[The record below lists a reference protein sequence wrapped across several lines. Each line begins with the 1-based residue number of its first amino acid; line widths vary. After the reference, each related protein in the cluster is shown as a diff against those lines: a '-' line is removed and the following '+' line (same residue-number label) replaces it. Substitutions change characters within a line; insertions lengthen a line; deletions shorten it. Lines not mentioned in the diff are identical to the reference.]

1 MSLFRLSN
9 DIFKCELNAQEL
21 SVYAYMCSLPATGSK
36 LQGAAVVSV
45 KQRTIAA
52 NCGIKS
58 PVTIA
63 KTIDR
68 LREKGLVDYLERNKK
83 ANGHHGAYCYAV
95 TKHPTGN
102 GFFMVDR
109 HVFGMLVPRQMLV
122 YLFLCKSFSTVLHD
136 CWNSYNDI
144 AAQIGMKRETVV
156 QTVRELV
163 GLGMIVRIQRRSKE
177 NRRVYVDNHYSI
189 VRFEVGHIRAKQ
201 PEMRQTAIFMECVI
215 MYHPAALCRICPE
228 VRSAVWG
235 VVPEMHLYIQY
246 PSLFTN

>member
-1 MSLFRLSN
+1 MVSIFRLSN
-9 DIFKCELNAQEL
+9 DIFALGLDAQEL
-21 SVYAYMCSLPATGSK
+21 SVYAYLCSLPASGFT
-36 LQGAAVVSV
+36 LQGGSIVTV
-45 KQRTIAA
+45 KQRTIAL

-83 ANGHHGAYCYAV
+83 ANGHHGTYCYAV
-95 TKHPTGN
+95 TKQQTDT
-102 GFFMVDR
+102 GFFTVNR
-109 HVFGMLVPRQMLV
+109 HIFGMLIPRQMQV
-122 YLFLCKSFSTVLHD
+122 YLFLCKSFSTVLYD

-144 AAQIGMKRETVV
+144 AVQIGMKREMVV

-163 GLGMIVRIQRRSKE
+163 GLGLIVRMQRRLRE

-189 VRFEVGHIRAKQ
+189 VRFEVGHIRARMPKMRSA
-201 PEMRQTAIFMECVI
+201 PETADIVMF
-215 MYHPAALCRICPE
+215 HPAALCRICPE

-235 VVPEMHLYIQY
+235 SP
-246 PSLFTN
+246 

>member
-9 DIFKCELNAQEL
+9 HVFELGLDAQEL
-21 SVYAYMCSLPATGSK
+21 SVYAYLCSLPGSGLT
-36 LQGAAVVSV
+36 LQGAAVISA

-58 PVTIA
+58 PVTVA

-68 LREKGLVDYLERNKK
+68 LREKGLVDYLERQNK
-83 ANGHHGAYCYAV
+83 ANGHRGAYWYAV
-95 TKHPTGN
+95 TKQPTDT
-102 GFFMVDR
+102 GFFTVDR
-109 HVFGMLVPRQMLV
+109 RVFGMLTPRQMLV

-144 AAQIGMKRETVV
+144 AAQIGMKRESVIKTI
-156 QTVRELV
+156 RELV
-163 GLGMIVRIQRRSKE
+163 ELGMIVRMQRRSKE
-177 NRRVYVDNHYSI
+177 NRRIYVDNHYSI
-189 VRFEVGHIRAKQ
+189 VRFEVGHIRAKM
-201 PEMRQTAIFMECVI
+201 PEMRQTANFIECVI

-235 VVPEMHLYIQY
+235 SP
-246 PSLFTN
+246 

>member
-9 DIFKCELNAQEL
+9 HIFELGLDVQEL
-21 SVYAYMCSLPATGSK
+21 SVYAYLCSLPVSGST
-36 LQGAAVVSV
+36 LQGAAVISV

-58 PVTIA
+58 PMTIA

-68 LREKGLVDYLERNKK
+68 LREKGLIDYLDRKKK
-83 ANGHHGAYCYAV
+83 ANGHHGTYCYAV
-95 TKHPTGN
+95 TKQQTDT
-102 GFFMVDR
+102 GFFTVDR
-109 HVFGMLVPRQMLV
+109 HIFGRLIPRQMLV
-122 YLFLCKSFSTVLHD
+122 YLFLCKSFSMVLQD

-163 GLGMIVRIQRRSKE
+163 GLGLIVRMQHRSRE

-189 VRFEVGHIRAKQ
+189 VRFEVGHICARMPK
-201 PEMRQTAIFMECVI
+201 MRQAARSHERIIEV
-215 MYHPAALCRICPE
+215 HPAALCRICPE

-235 VVPEMHLYIQY
+235 
-246 PSLFTN
+246 SL

>member
-9 DIFKCELNAQEL
+9 QIFKLRLDAQEL
-21 SVYAYMCSLPATGSK
+21 SVYAYLCSLPASVST
-36 LQGAAVVSV
+36 LQGAAVISV

-63 KTIDR
+63 KAIDR
-68 LREKGLVDYLERNKK
+68 LREKGLVDYLERQYK
-83 ANGHHGAYCYAV
+83 ANGHRGAYCYAV
-95 TKHPTGN
+95 TKQQTDSGY
-102 GFFMVDR
+102 FMVDR
-109 HVFGMLVPRQMLV
+109 HIFGMLTTRQMLV
-122 YLFLCKSFSTVLHD
+122 YLFLCKSFSIVLHD

-144 AAQIGMKRETVV
+144 SAQIGMKRESVI
-156 QTVRELV
+156 QTIRELV
-163 GLGMIVRIQRRSKE
+163 ELGLIVRMQRRSKE

-235 VVPEMHLYIQY
+235 SP
-246 PSLFTN
+246 

>member
-9 DIFKCELNAQEL
+9 KIFSLGLDAQEL
-21 SVYAYMCSLPATGSK
+21 SVYAYLCSLPASGFT
-36 LQGAAVVSV
+36 LQGAAVISV

-58 PVTIA
+58 PVTIS

-68 LREKGLVDYLERNKK
+68 LREKGLVDYLERQYK
-83 ANGHHGAYCYAV
+83 ANGHKSAYWYAV
-95 TKHPTGN
+95 TKQKTDT
-102 GFFMVDR
+102 GFFMIDR
-109 HVFGMLVPRQMLV
+109 RVFGMITPRQMLV

-144 AAQIGMKRETVV
+144 AEQIGMKRESVI
-156 QTVRELV
+156 QTIRELV
-163 GLGMIVRIQRRSKE
+163 ELGLIVRIQRRSKE

-189 VRFEVGHIRAKQ
+189 VRFEVGHIRAQMPKMRSA
-201 PEMRQTAIFMECVI
+201 PEQADII

-235 VVPEMHLYIQY
+235 SP
-246 PSLFTN
+246 

>member
-9 DIFKCELNAQEL
+9 HIFELGLDAQEL
-21 SVYAYMCSLPATGSK
+21 SVYAYLCSLPGSGK
-36 LQGAAVVSV
+36 TLQDAAVISV

-63 KTIDR
+63 KIIDR

-83 ANGHHGAYCYAV
+83 ANGHHGTYCYSV
-95 TKHPTGN
+95 SKQQTDT
-102 GFFMVDR
+102 GFFTVD
-109 HVFGMLVPRQMLV
+109 HHIFGMLIPHQMLV
-122 YLFLCKSFSTVLHD
+122 YLFLCKSFSTVLQD

-156 QTVRELV
+156 QAVRELV
-163 GLGMIVRIQRRSKE
+163 ELGLIVRMQRRSRV

-189 VRFEVGHIRAKQ
+189 VRFEFGHIRVRTLNMRSA
-201 PEMRQTAIFMECVI
+201 PEIADII
-215 MYHPAALCRICPE
+215 MFHPAALCRICPE

-235 VVPEMHLYIQY
+235 
-246 PSLFTN
+246 

>member
-1 MSLFRLSN
+1 MRLFRLSN
-9 DIFKCELNAQEL
+9 HIFELGLDAQEL
-21 SVYAYMCSLPATGSK
+21 SVYAYLCSLPASSFT
-36 LQGAAVVSV
+36 LQGAAVISV

-58 PVTIA
+58 PVTIS
-63 KTIDR
+63 KSIDR
-68 LREKGLVDYLERNKK
+68 LCEKGLVGYLERSRK
-83 ANGHHGAYCYAV
+83 ANGHHGTYCYEV
-95 TKHPTGN
+95 TKQKTDT
-102 GFFMVDR
+102 GFFMIDR
-109 HVFGMLVPRQMLV
+109 RVFGILTPRQMLV

-144 AAQIGMKRETVV
+144 TAQIGMKRESVI
-156 QTVRELV
+156 QTIRELV
-163 GLGMIVRIQRRSKE
+163 GLGLIVRMRRRSTE

-189 VRFEVGHIRAKQ
+189 VRFEVGHIRTKQ

-235 VVPEMHLYIQY
+235 SP
-246 PSLFTN
+246 

>member
-9 DIFKCELNAQEL
+9 HIFELGLNAQEL
-21 SVYAYMCSLPATGSK
+21 SVYAYLCSLPSSGSGFT
-36 LQGAAVVSV
+36 LQGAAVISV

-52 NCGIKS
+52 NCGIRS
-58 PVTIA
+58 PVTVA

-68 LREKGLVDYLERNKK
+68 LREKGLVDYLERQYK
-83 ANGHHGAYCYAV
+83 ANGHRGTYWYAV
-95 TKHPTGN
+95 TKHPTDN

-109 HVFGMLVPRQMLV
+109 HIFGMLVPRQMLV

-144 AAQIGMKRETVV
+144 AAQIGMKRESVI
-156 QTVRELV
+156 QTIRELV
-163 GLGMIVRIQRRSKE
+163 GLGLIVRMQRRSKE

-201 PEMRQTAIFMECVI
+201 PEMRSAPEQADII
-215 MYHPAALCRICPE
+215 MFHPAVLCRICPE

-235 VVPEMHLYIQY
+235 SP
-246 PSLFTN
+246 

>member
-1 MSLFRLSN
+1 MSIFRLSN
-9 DIFKCELNAQEL
+9 SIFALGLDAQEVT
-21 SVYAYMCSLPATGSK
+21 VYSYLCSLPASGFT
-36 LQGAAVVSV
+36 LQGAAVILV

-58 PVTIA
+58 PVTVS

-95 TKHPTGN
+95 TRQQTDSGY
-102 GFFMVDR
+102 FMVA
-109 HVFGMLVPRQMLV
+109 HHIFGMLVPRQMLV

-144 AAQIGMKRETVV
+144 VAQIGMKRESVIRTI
-156 QTVRELV
+156 RELV
-163 GLGMIVRIQRRSKE
+163 ELGLIIRMQRRSKE
-177 NRRVYVDNHYSI
+177 NRRVFVDNHYSI
-189 VRFEVGHIRAKQ
+189 VRFMVGHIRVKMPKARQAAKSDDRIL
-201 PEMRQTAIFMECVI
+201 MF
-215 MYHPAALCRICPE
+215 HPAALCRICPE

-235 VVPEMHLYIQY
+235 SP
-246 PSLFTN
+246 

>member
-21 SVYAYMCSLPATGSK
+21 SVYAYLCSLPASGST

-52 NCGIKS
+52 NCRIKS

-68 LREKGLVDYLERNKK
+68 LCEKGLVDYLERNKK
-83 ANGHHGAYCYAV
+83 ANGHHGTYCYAV
-95 TKHPTGN
+95 TKQQTDS
-102 GFFMVDR
+102 GFFTVDR
-109 HVFGMLVPRQMLV
+109 HIFGMLIPRQMLV
-122 YLFLCKSFSTVLHD
+122 YLFLCKSFSTVLQD

-156 QTVRELV
+156 QTVRELA
-163 GLGMIVRIQRRSKE
+163 GLGLIVRMQRRSRE

-189 VRFEVGHIRAKQ
+189 VRFEFGHIRARMPK
-201 PEMRQTAIFMECVI
+201 MKIAAKFDDRII
-215 MYHPAALCRICPE
+215 MFHPAALCRICPE

-235 VVPEMHLYIQY
+235 SP
-246 PSLFTN
+246 

>member
-9 DIFKCELNAQEL
+9 HIFDLGLDAQEL
-21 SVYAYMCSLPATGSK
+21 SVYAYLSSLPASSFT
-36 LQGAAVVSV
+36 LQGAAVISV

-58 PVTIA
+58 PVTVA

-83 ANGHHGAYCYAV
+83 ANGHHGTYCYAV
-95 TKHPTGN
+95 TKQQTDT
-102 GFFMVDR
+102 GFFTVDR
-109 HVFGMLVPRQMLV
+109 HIFGMLIPRQMLV
-122 YLFLCKSFSTVLHD
+122 YLFLCKSFSTVLQD

-144 AAQIGMKRETVV
+144 AAQIVKKREAVV

-163 GLGMIVRIQRRSKE
+163 ELGLIVRMQRRSKE
-177 NRRVYVDNHYSI
+177 NRRVFVDNHYSI
-189 VRFEVGHIRAKQ
+189 VRFEVGHIRVKMPKTRQADKSEDQ
-201 PEMRQTAIFMECVI
+201 IIMFHPE
-215 MYHPAALCRICPE
+215 ALCRICPE

-235 VVPEMHLYIQY
+235 SP
-246 PSLFTN
+246 

>member
-9 DIFKCELNAQEL
+9 HVFELGLNAQEL
-21 SVYAYMCSLPATGSK
+21 AVYAYLCSLPGSGST
-36 LQGAAVVSV
+36 LQGAAVISV

-58 PVTIA
+58 PVTIS

-68 LREKGLVDYLERNKK
+68 LCEKGLVDYLARNRK
-83 ANGHHGAYCYAV
+83 ANGHHGTYCYAV
-95 TKHPTGN
+95 TKQQTDT
-102 GFFMVDR
+102 GFFTVDR
-109 HVFGMLVPRQMLV
+109 HIFGMLIPRQMLV
-122 YLFLCKSFSTVLHD
+122 YLFLCKSFSTVWQD

-156 QTVRELV
+156 QTVRELA
-163 GLGMIVRIQRRSKE
+163 GLGLIVRMQRRSKE

-189 VRFEVGHIRAKQ
+189 VRFAVGHIRARMPK
-201 PEMRQTAIFMECVI
+201 MRSAPKSAEII
-215 MYHPAALCRICPE
+215 MFHPAALCRICPE

-235 VVPEMHLYIQY
+235 SP
-246 PSLFTN
+246 

>member
-1 MSLFRLSN
+1 MSLFKLSN
-9 DIFKCELNAQEL
+9 KIFSLGLDAQEL
-21 SVYAYMCSLPATGSK
+21 SVYAYLCSLPSSGFT
-36 LQGAAVVSV
+36 LQGAAVISV

-68 LREKGLVDYLERNKK
+68 LREKGLVDYLERQYK
-83 ANGHHGAYCYAV
+83 ANGHRGTYWYAV
-95 TKHPTGN
+95 TKHPTDN

-109 HVFGMLVPRQMLV
+109 HTFGMLVTRQMLV

-144 AAQIGMKRETVV
+144 SAQIGMKRESVI
-156 QTVRELV
+156 QTIRELV
-163 GLGMIVRIQRRSKE
+163 ELGLIVRIQRRSKE

-189 VRFEVGHIRAKQ
+189 VRFEVGHIRAKM
-201 PEMRQTAIFMECVI
+201 PEMRQTAKSDDPILIF
-215 MYHPAALCRICPE
+215 HPEALCRICPE

-235 VVPEMHLYIQY
+235 SP
-246 PSLFTN
+246 